1 MKCHGKH
8 LGDLATTQRIWH
20 AAPAGGRCGTRIIR
34 SALWNSPA
42 CGHQHDSTDSHP
54 TSQIISHPSQ
64 PCFIFKLYFLFSAI
78 ALPHNI
84 CLFQVIH
91 WSINWP
97 PNYTGQDNNV
107 LFSCMLLT
115 WFLCKKQRL
124 LFFLLFQ
131 PIVPKTTNA
140 GDIPCDSLTRTRG
153 ELTILGQPKPD
164 EDSFNLFVM
173 DSSWLQDNSHGSHRG
188 TLLESAVH
196 YTQEGP
202 RRPRFTGSGSV
213 E

>member
-1 MKCHGKH
+1 MPRFRKMKI
-8 LGDLATTQRIWH
+8 TVINFERWRIFW
-20 AAPAGGRCGTRIIR
+20 IQK
-34 SALWNSPA
+34 S
-42 CGHQHDSTDSHP
+42 
-54 TSQIISHPSQ
+54 
-64 PCFIFKLYFLFSAI
+64 KI
-78 ALPHNI
+78 AKFRRQ
-84 CLFQVIH
+84 CSF
-91 WSINWP
+91 NWP

-140 GDIPCDSLTRTRG
+140 GDLPCDGLTLTRG

-196 YTQEGP
+196 YTQERP

-213 E
+213 VTAGM